1 MQVMGSG
8 FSRMVRARRAAFWG
22 APPALLVATPAAAA
36 ENAAALP
43 TAAVF
48 GALAVALLAL
58 IIAWIAL
65 ARARRVAQQFDTL
78 LYSVDHALRQV
89 ASTSVSSASTIGEM
103 QDAMRGEIETLS
115 RRLAER
121 DERGEA
127 DDGDRN
133 VIKLA
138 SARPSAP
145 GRGAPSARKVEAALA
160 ETIKAGDIEL
170 SLQPIVSV
178 DANAAVGF
186 ETFVHLEI
194 DDELAVDVG
203 RLADGAE
210 LARAA
215 LERLTIT
222 SAAEACRRMLGTGGE
237 KSPLHCPISEN
248 LLRDAA
254 ELEKTIGF
262 LQLHPPL
269 ARLVVLSAPSALLL
283 NANGADRDAI
293 DRLLDTGISFAAE
306 DWDGGVGNIAGLRA
320 SHAGFLK
327 LSTDRLLDRAR
338 TRRKAPSGLDIVAT
352 AAEAGIAVIAT
363 GVATDEDAVN
373 LLDIGVDIM
382 VGERFSPPKRL
393 RPGMGRVA

>member
-1 MQVMGSG
+1 MGSG

-22 APPALLVATPAAAA
+22 APPALLVAMPAAAA
-36 ENAAALP
+36 EDAAALP
-43 TAAVF
+43 TAAFF

-127 DDGDRN
+127 DDGGRN

-138 SARPSAP
+138 SARPSSP
-145 GRGAPSARKVEAALA
+145 GKARGAPSARKVEAALV
-160 ETIKAGDIEL
+160 ETIEAEDIEL

-222 SAAEACRRMLGTGGE
+222 RAAEASRRMLGSGGE

-248 LLRDAA
+248 LLRDAT
-254 ELEKTIGF
+254 EMEKTIGF

-283 NANGADRDAI
+283 NANGAVRDAI
-293 DRLLDTGISFAAE
+293 NRLLDTGISFAAE

-338 TRRKAPSGLDIVAT
+338 TRRKAPSGLDIVAA

>member
-1 MQVMGSG
+1 
-8 FSRMVRARRAAFWG
+8 MVRARRAAFWG

-121 DERGEA
+121 DERGDA

-145 GRGAPSARKVEAALA
+145 GKERGAPSARKVEAALA
-160 ETIKAGDIEL
+160 SAIEAGDIEL

-222 SAAEACRRMLGTGGE
+222 SAAEASRRMLGTGGE
-237 KSPLHCPISEN
+237 KSPLHCPVSEN

-327 LSTDRLLDRAR
+327 LSTDRLLDRTR
-338 TRRKAPSGLDIVAT
+338 TRRKAPSGLDIVAA